1 MEHQKA
7 VMESRRRKLV
17 PDQKFER
24 HFKRAIKRDI
34 ESRKSIFDTQT
45 ESGIVRRE
53 TLKNWNYG
61 KENLH
66 LGQDGGESPE
76 QSNDREIQ

>member
-34 ESRKSIFDTQT
+34 ESRKSIFDTKQRA
-45 ESGIVRRE
+45 ES
-53 TLKNWNYG
+53 
-61 KENLH
+61 
-66 LGQDGGESPE
+66 
-76 QSNDREIQ
+76 